1 MPGTC
6 STLSL
11 VAILSLV
18 LPTAGV
24 GQEAL
29 TQGIRAM
36 DRFELPAARRHL
48 EAAVL
53 EAPNSYEANWR
64 LAYVLLDLG
73 KQTPEAQKDPVRD
86 SLYVV
91 AETYARRATAAKP
104 DGADGHFVL
113 ANAIGRTSLTKGKK
127 ERIVHAAEI
136 RAEARRA
143 VELDPTHD
151 GASHVLGRWHAEI
164 QRLSSLQ
171 RFFAKNFMGAAI
183 FNEASWEEAER
194 LMRLAVSLRPEW
206 IYHRLDLAEILMDR
220 GKWAEAQAELDR
232 IATLPPVEPMDA
244 TYKQQAKALV
254 ARVARKQRP

>member
-1 MPGTC
+1 MPGIRPIIQ
-6 STLSL
+6 LGAAMAL
-11 VAILSLV
+11 A
-18 LPTAGV
+18 LPGPAF
-24 GQEAL
+24 GQDAL

-36 DRFELPAARRHL
+36 ELFELPTARRHL

-53 EAPNSYEANWR
+53 ESPNSYEANWR

-73 KQTPEAQKDPVRD
+73 KQTPEEEKDPVRD

-91 AETYARRATAAKP
+91 AESYARRATVAKP

-113 ANAIGRTSLTKGKK
+113 ANAVGRTSLTKGKK

-136 RAEARRA
+136 RAAARRA
-143 VELDPTHD
+143 IELDPKHD
-151 GASHVLGRWHAEI
+151 GAYHVLGRWHAEI

-183 FNEASWEEAER
+183 FNEASWDEAER

-220 GKWAEAQAELDR
+220 GKWTDAQAELDR
-232 IATLPPVEPMDA
+232 IAVLPVLEPMDA
-244 TYKQQAKALV
+244 NYKRHAKSLA
-254 ARVARKQRP
+254 AKVARKQRP